1 MSLNLEQ
8 KQAVVAEVAQIAAKA
23 YSAIAA
29 DYRGITV
36 ESLTGLR
43 VKARKSGVYLR
54 VVKNTLARRALEGT
68 EFACMG
74 PQLKGPLVLAF
85 SQEDPGAAARVL
97 EEFAKANE
105 KFVVKV
111 IALGGKLVDPKDI
124 KRVASL
130 PTKPE
135 AISLLMA
142 VMKAPIGKLA
152 GTLREVPSKLVRTV
166 DAVRAQ
172 KAGA

>member
-8 KQAVVAEVAQIAAKA
+8 KQAVVAEVAQVAAKA

-43 VKARKSGVYLR
+43 VKARNSGVYLR
-54 VVKNTLARRALEGT
+54 VVKNTLARRSLEGT
-68 EFACMG
+68 EFACRG

-97 EEFAKANE
+97 EEFEVARVRRPRTSA
-105 KFVVKV
+105 
-111 IALGGKLVDPKDI
+111 GGATARGAGGRRPRGRCAPPRRSSDRRGDPAG
-124 KRVASL
+124 RG
-130 PTKPE
+130 TCRR
-135 AISLLMA
+135 
-142 VMKAPIGKLA
+142 APD
-152 GTLREVPSKLVRTV
+152 RS
-166 DAVRAQ
+166 
-172 KAGA
+172 AGAR